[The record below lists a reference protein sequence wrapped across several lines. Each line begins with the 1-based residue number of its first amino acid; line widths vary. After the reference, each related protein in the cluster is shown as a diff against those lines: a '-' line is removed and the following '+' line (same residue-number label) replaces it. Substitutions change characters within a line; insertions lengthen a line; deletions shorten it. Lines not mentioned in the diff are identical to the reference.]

1 MPVANSNVP
10 GIVRCGKLTLT
21 EYTNLHKWVYK
32 TLGKPLAICW
42 DCNITDAKKYEWAN
56 KSNDYLKEPTDWE
69 WLCRSCHKLKDS
81 QYNEDIDYART
92 RPKFAAWLKWMREQ
106 VSDEDR
112 LYAKWLKTSQE
123 DRWIDYL
130 SGYNWWEYEEPEKAK
145 EWLYAD

>member
-69 WLCRSCHKLKDS
+69 WLCRSCHKCKDAD
-81 QYNEDIDYART
+81 YNERTNYVRT
-92 RPKFAAWLKWMREQ
+92 RPKFAAWLAELDADES
-106 VSDEDR
+106 VFESDVLR
-112 LYAKWLKTSQE
+112 QWFTSDTE
-123 DRWIDYL
+123 L
-130 SGYNWWEYEEPEKAK
+130 TYEEYKTKHFAGVT
-145 EWLYAD
+145 LV